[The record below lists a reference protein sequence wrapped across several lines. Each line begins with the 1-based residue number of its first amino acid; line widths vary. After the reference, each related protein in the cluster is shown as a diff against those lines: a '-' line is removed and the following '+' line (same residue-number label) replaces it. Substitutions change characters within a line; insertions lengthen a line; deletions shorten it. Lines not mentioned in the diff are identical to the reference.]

1 MEYDFSSFSIR
12 SFTTNWLSSLARRFL
27 AVSKILLVTLVFF
40 FSSSNSHMSVNID
53 VDVVARVVAIENV
66 AAAVFIIIY
75 PYTSYY
81 VRAAQRASAH
91 PDFEVSYPGYVV

>member
-1 MEYDFSSFSIR
+1 
-12 SFTTNWLSSLARRFL
+12 
-27 AVSKILLVTLVFF
+27 
-40 FSSSNSHMSVNID
+40 MSVNID

-91 PDFEVSYPGYVV
+91 PDFEVSYPGYVVYIIYANTHGTIAQNETEVNRSETYTTRVLFIIN